1 MTARLRRQPMS
12 PDEAQALAD
21 SLNAALSRSGLSD
34 SAFARQAG
42 VDQPMIWRAKRA
54 LLRRW
59 TNRVRQLDLYVRMTI
74 GAPAAD
80 IPAEA
85 MSAVGAYF
93 AAGGRLDLLCEAVRV
108 LRDAQSSM
116 ARLPPHSRS
125 PSSEN
130 EVSMPRREDT

>member
-1 MTARLRRQPMS
+1 MMSRFRRQPMN
-12 PDEAQALAD
+12 PDEAQVLAD
-21 SLNAALSRSGLSD
+21 SLNAALTRLGLSD
-34 SAFARQAG
+34 SAFARRAG

-59 TNRVRQLDLYVRMTI
+59 TTRVRQLDLFVRMTI

-108 LRDAQSSM
+108 LRDAQSSA
-116 ARLPPHSRS
+116 ARPPHSRS
-125 PSSEN
+125 PPSKGGGP
-130 EVSMPRREDT
+130 VPRREDT